1 MASNPD
7 VILLKI
13 KLDETRLGVKI
24 EKLNADIK
32 KLDATHSNYT
42 TKVEE
47 LAYQEARLNEVQ
59 QKRVAHTAKI
69 SKSNEDLS
77 KSITP
82 LNKKLQGTE
91 KSSGAAATS
100 VLELGRV
107 VSDAPYGIRGM
118 ANNVSQL
125 ASNMLFGAQ
134 QIDKT
139 TGKAVGFSSIIK
151 SMGKVFIGPLGILF
165 AIQAVIAAFDFFY
178 GGMKKAEN
186 ASKELSQESQKT
198 VGTFMRLNDILQ
210 DNRNSLEDKKEALR
224 ILKKEYPEAIEL
236 IDTYSKGID
245 GGNVNILKA
254 IELEKEY
261 TKILISAAKE
271 RAAVKKIEEEAGE
284 LVELADKREV
294 ELRQTKKFLLDKA
307 ILMEKS
313 DRDAIENS
321 VKVMESQFDLTKT
334 LGEQSKAFTD
344 SFLILSKYQS
354 NLGIGRV
361 AVDDFTNSLFKNRE
375 EMVESSDKIERL
387 SDVSKGLFKD
397 SGKEF
402 KKLTKELEKLSI
414 SELQHRVNIN
424 KAIINNESTT
434 KDEKLRLTKEAYQ
447 LSLSILRKEKEFR
460 NKDLTDSELDNAKR
474 KNSLIKFN
482 DEHIVL
488 QVKLRKDLKKILQE
502 GDRDRVDLLGL
513 KAVQIGE
520 EAKKAE
526 KVLQAVL
533 SAMQIDK
540 LKVNPL
546 DLNSFLRI
554 DTTLSPEAQAAIKAY
569 NRAIADRMIKESQTE
584 DMLVLIDSYKQ
595 LMTGVTQ
602 FIDGEYDRQL
612 VIEENKTNAMN
623 EELNNRLLNENVSK
637 ETRKDIQNQIWQND
651 EKLRKKQQEIEK
663 KKFMQQKAFNI
674 ASATMDTF
682 AAGAA
687 VLKDTDGGTL
697 ARIAGMIAVVGS
709 GLAQVASIARTKF
722 QSSSAATPINTASGG
737 GGSGGGA
744 DREFNFNL
752 VGNTQG
758 NQLVDAIQGQ
768 FKTPIKAFVVS
779 KDITTQQELD
789 TNIKGSATF

>member
-1 MASNPD
+1 
-7 VILLKI
+7 
-13 KLDETRLGVKI
+13 
-24 EKLNADIK
+24 
-32 KLDATHSNYT
+32 
-42 TKVEE
+42 
-47 LAYQEARLNEVQ
+47 
-59 QKRVAHTAKI
+59 
-69 SKSNEDLS
+69 
-77 KSITP
+77 
-82 LNKKLQGTE
+82 
-91 KSSGAAATS
+91 
-100 VLELGRV
+100 
-107 VSDAPYGIRGM
+107 
-118 ANNVSQL
+118 
-125 ASNMLFGAQ
+125 
-134 QIDKT
+134 
-139 TGKAVGFSSIIK
+139 
-151 SMGKVFIGPLGILF
+151 
-165 AIQAVIAAFDFFY
+165 
-178 GGMKKAEN
+178 
-186 ASKELSQESQKT
+186 
-198 VGTFMRLNDILQ
+198 
-210 DNRNSLEDKKEALR
+210 
-224 ILKKEYPEAIEL
+224 
-236 IDTYSKGID
+236 
-245 GGNVNILKA
+245 
-254 IELEKEY
+254 
-261 TKILISAAKE
+261 
-271 RAAVKKIEEEAGE
+271 
-284 LVELADKREV
+284 
-294 ELRQTKKFLLDKA
+294 
-307 ILMEKS
+307 
-313 DRDAIENS
+313 
-321 VKVMESQFDLTKT
+321 
-334 LGEQSKAFTD
+334 
-344 SFLILSKYQS
+344 
-354 NLGIGRV
+354 
-361 AVDDFTNSLFKNRE
+361 LFKNRE